1 MIGPPPVP
9 PATSSST
16 PPSSTPPESTSAAA
30 EPRHG
35 PLTSLPRRALSHP
48 VAIAAATIA
57 IVTGAAALADAL
69 DPALGPGGH
78 PHPTLHGT
86 LHEALSIF
94 VTNARL
100 LIVALLLVA
109 GRWPTGRLTR
119 HVGDLIVGA
128 LLVVNPATIGLALG
142 RFQATLLPYLP
153 HLPLEDAALAT
164 AAAAW
169 LSRRLP
175 PGPGTP
181 VGSLA
186 GYTLWT
192 LLLTIAAALT
202 ETFLVPHAS

>member
-1 MIGPPPVP
+1 M
-9 PATSSST
+9 
-16 PPSSTPPESTSAAA
+16 
-30 EPRHG
+30 
-35 PLTSLPRRALSHP
+35 
-48 VAIAAATIA
+48 AIAAATIA

-175 PGPGTP
+175 QSPGHAGPQPGRLHAVDAPADHRGRAHRDVPGAPCELTRPATP
-181 VGSLA
+181 AHRAGAERCSPPRPHGSPTGWPSA
-186 GYTLWT
+186 R
-192 LLLTIAAALT
+192 
-202 ETFLVPHAS
+202 

>member
-1 MIGPPPVP
+1 MNGPPPVLP
-9 PATSSST
+9 TVSSST
-16 PPSSTPPESTSAAA
+16 SPSSTPRERTSTAPDPSL
-30 EPRHG
+30 R
-35 PLTSLPRRALSHP
+35 PLTRLARRVLSRP
-48 VAIAAATIA
+48 AAIAAVVIA
-57 IVTGAAALADAL
+57 IVTALAALASAL

-86 LHEALSIF
+86 LREALSIIA
-94 VTNARL
+94 TNGRL
-100 LIVALLLVA
+100 LIVPLLLVA

-119 HVGDLIVGA
+119 HAGDVIVGG

-175 PGPGTP
+175 VVPDRPLP
-181 VGSLA
+181 SLA
-186 GYTLWT
+186 GYALWT